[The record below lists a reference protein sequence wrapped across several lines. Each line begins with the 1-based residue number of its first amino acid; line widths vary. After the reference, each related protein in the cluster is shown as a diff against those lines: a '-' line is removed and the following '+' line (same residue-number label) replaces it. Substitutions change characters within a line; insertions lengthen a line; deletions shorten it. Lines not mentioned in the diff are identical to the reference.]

1 MAKTTKEDS
10 KKTKKSGTKPAPE
23 SANGKATR
31 AAKAGEE
38 TQAAPKGA
46 NAAKP
51 GKKSG
56 GTTKRHPLMER
67 TYFAKPGAHVGWKL
81 VDAKGQPLGRL
92 CTAITLMLMGK
103 DKAAFTRHEDA
114 GDHVVVINASNVV
127 LTGKKW
133 EDKTYHYHTN
143 YPGGIKS
150 FTAKELLEKHPERL
164 IQWAVWGM
172 LPKAKQHMARK
183 WYKKLRVFPGADHNH
198 TAQKPVPANL
208 PSLSTRE
215 RA

>member
-1 MAKTTKEDS
+1 MAKTTKKDS
-10 KKTKKSGTKPAPE
+10 EKTKKAGSKPEAD
-23 SANGKATR
+23 KATK
-31 AAKAGEE
+31 AAKAGDE
-38 TQAAPKGA
+38 TQAAAK
-46 NAAKP
+46 AKP
-51 GKKSG
+51 AKKPG
-56 GTTKRHPLMER
+56 GAKRNPLMER

-92 CTAITLMLMGK
+92 CTAITTMLMGK

-133 EDKTYHYHTN
+133 DDKTYHYHTN

-150 FTAKELLEKHPERL
+150 FTARELLEKHPERL

-172 LPKAKQHMARK
+172 LPKSKQHMARK
-183 WYKKLRVFPGADHNH
+183 WYKKLRVFSGADHTH
-198 TAQKPVPANL
+198 AAQQPVPANL
-208 PSLSTRE
+208 PNLSTRE